1 MTNRLV
7 NFLSLVRLTFHLF
20 HGTVRYGLS
29 SRTDAL
35 VSTFGA
41 GEVNAEVRS
50 ESPSKNDNSCIL
62 KTIFVINA
70 YMNLNRLYER
80 CMDRMIFNCR
90 RKA

>member
-1 MTNRLV
+1 MYFHISATNRLV
-7 NFLSLVRLTFHLF
+7 NFSSLVRLTFHLV
-20 HGTVRYGLS
+20 HGVVRYGLS

-62 KTIFVINA
+62 KTIFVIIA
-70 YMNLNRLYER
+70 YEFEPVVRKL
-80 CMDRMIFNCR
+80 DRMIV
-90 RKA
+90 